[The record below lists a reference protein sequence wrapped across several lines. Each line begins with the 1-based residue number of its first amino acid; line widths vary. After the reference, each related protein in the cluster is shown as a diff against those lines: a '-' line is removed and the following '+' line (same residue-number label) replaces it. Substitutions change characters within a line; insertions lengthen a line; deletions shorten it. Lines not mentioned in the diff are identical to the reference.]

1 MAMYEVK
8 KSYTDLEKG
17 QYLKSGKR
25 VEMTVK
31 RAEYVNKKLKEHGV
45 ILERVKEEKVI
56 ECN

>member
-17 QYLKSGKR
+17 QYLESGKH

-31 RAEYVNKKLKEHGV
+31 RADYVNKKLKEHGV
-45 ILERVKEEKVI
+45 ILERVKEE
-56 ECN
+56 

>member
-31 RAEYVNKKLKEHGV
+31 RAED
-45 ILERVKEEKVI
+45 EES
-56 ECN
+56 

>member
-25 VEMTVK
+25 VE
-31 RAEYVNKKLKEHGV
+31 YVNKKLKEHGV
-45 ILERVKEEKVI
+45 ILERVKEE
-56 ECN
+56 

>member
-31 RAEYVNKKLKEHGV
+31 CAEYVNKKLKEHGI
-45 ILERVKEEKVI
+45 ILERVKEE
-56 ECN
+56 